1 MSILVSVGTF
11 VRGFDELVAAAAAAA
26 DSLSLRG
33 LAQIGHSSVV
43 PKHLDSVRFLPE
55 PTLRD
60 LLRRAGVVVCHGGM
74 GILGEAMRAGRP
86 IIAVPR
92 RGATTAGNPANDQC
106 GFLERLAERY
116 PVRVCA
122 EPEELERCLLEV
134 LDEVPAAVD
143 YGLRSNVPRL
153 IRGFLAAD
161 ATGRA

>member
-1 MSILVSVGTF
+1 MSVLVSVGTF
-11 VRGFDELVAAAAAAA
+11 VRGFDELVEAADAAAA
-26 DSLSLRG
+26 SLSLRG

-43 PKHLDSVRFLPE
+43 PRHLDSVRFLPE

-86 IIAVPR
+86 IVAVPR
-92 RGATTAGNPANDQC
+92 RGATTAGNPANDQS

-116 PVRVCA
+116 PIRVCR
-122 EPEELERCLLEV
+122 EPGELERHLAEV

-143 YGLRSNVPRL
+143 YGLGSNVPGT
-153 IRGFLAAD
+153 IRGFLAA
-161 ATGRA
+161 GRT